1 MISGFAILE
10 AQLAQFNL
18 KRIKTEA
25 QISKAAL
32 KGYRL
37 WQKLGRIGRNACK
50 AQLTDE
56 SFGPAPL
63 VHNKAKLA
71 LGAQGDPFALQV
83 DLVKGDHIGPWVI
96 GQIGACGAERNR
108 RGGVIGLKRA
118 FCDLQC
124 GAERAKCAHTV
135 HGQAQGSRDRRTKG
149 LKPRERCRLGGQIT
163 GGEICQVQAYEGLLC
178 ACSALKAKLNPG
190 R

>member
-1 MISGFAILE
+1 MIRGFAILE
-10 AQLAQFNL
+10 AQLTQFNP

-83 DLVKGDHIGPWVI
+83 DLVKEDHIGHWVI
-96 GQIGACGAERNR
+96 GQIGACRAERNR
-108 RGGVIGLKRA
+108 RCCVIGLESA

-124 GAERAKCAHTV
+124 GTERAKCALAV
-135 HGQAQGSRDRRTKG
+135 HGQPQGSRNRCAKG
-149 LKPRERCRLGGQIT
+149 LKPRQRCRLGGQIT
-163 GGEICQVQAYEGLLC
+163 GGKISQIQANKGLIC
-178 ACSALKAKLNPG
+178 ACFALKAKLHSS